1 MRRSNSLL
9 PGVYPVAVPLVCLEA
24 EPGLPSYRIVLLLS
38 PRENIRIP
46 LLLSPRENIC
56 IPLLLSPRE
65 NILADL
71 ILAGQALDLDF
82 PPKHKATNFL
92 FLLLAILFLLLA
104 ILFLLLGLLSAR
116 PPFPYKR
123 VTGLEWP
130 ASLRRPLNCPRCF
143 LDKPRPR

>member
-1 MRRSNSLL
+1 MSRPTMRRSNSLL

-46 LLLSPRENIC
+46 LLLSPREN
-56 IPLLLSPRE
+56 
-65 NILADL
+65 NIADL
-71 ILAGQALDLDF
+71 ILAGQALDPDF
-82 PPKHKATNFL
+82 PPKLKATNFL
-92 FLLLAILFLLLA
+92 FLLLAILFLLL
-104 ILFLLLGLLSAR
+104 GLLSN
-116 PPFPYKR
+116 KC

>member
-46 LLLSPRENIC
+46 LLLSPREN
-56 IPLLLSPRE
+56 
-65 NILADL
+65 NIADL
-71 ILAGQALDLDF
+71 ILAGQALDPDF
-82 PPKHKATNFL
+82 PPKLKATNFL

-116 PPFPYKR
+116 PPFPYKC